1 MNGNK
6 ALMEQ
11 QRREIGERIRFLR
24 IQSSF
29 SQEKMADL
37 LGISL
42 NAFANIERGEANFRI
57 SILMAMSNI
66 FNVSTDFILMCED
79 LISSKVTSRIL
90 RIAYAPAN
98 SQVIHAK
105 ITQFTWQTKRNI
117 VHKIIIALR
126 ERSNRP

>member
-24 IQSSF
+24 IRSSF

-42 NAFANIERGEANFRI
+42 NAFGNIERGETNFRI

-66 FNVSTDFILMCED
+66 FNVSTDFILMGED
-79 LISSKVTSRIL
+79 LISSKVTGRIL

-98 SQVIHAK
+98 S
-105 ITQFTWQTKRNI
+105 
-117 VHKIIIALR
+117 
-126 ERSNRP
+126 